1 LHIARLATAQPFQL
15 LSADE
20 MESKLD
26 ELLLLRISSAGV
38 ERKYHLEE
46 FPRFIRGGSSKLIL
60 ARFSQD
66 LSVFATR
73 ANPICR
79 PMIYEYSRIGAL
91 LARGKT
97 NGIAERLT
105 SLRASRK
112 GIAARM
118 RKINDY
124 MNWFEATKARG
135 PSGVFTDYLKA
146 AEVLSAPKQR
156 RRDPISVYL
165 DVLQTQFQD

>member
-1 LHIARLATAQPFQL
+1 
-15 LSADE
+15 
-20 MESKLD
+20 MELKLD
-26 ELLLLRISSAGV
+26 ELLLLRISGAGV

-46 FPRFIRGGSSKLIL
+46 FPQFIRDSSSKLVL
-60 ARFSQD
+60 ARFSREV
-66 LSVFATR
+66 SVFATR

-79 PMIYEYSRIGAL
+79 PMIYEYAKIGAL

-112 GIAARM
+112 GIAAQM

-124 MNWFEATKARG
+124 MNWFETTKAQT
-135 PSGVFTDYLKA
+135 PSGAFTDYLKA
-146 AEVLSAPKQR
+146 AELGSAPEQR
-156 RRDPISVYL
+156 RRDRISVYL
-165 DVLQTQFQD
+165 NAL